1 MHLFDYKG
9 GESKIRSCHITCR
22 DTELKI
28 CSMKDISTK
37 HTFISSHV
45 GCMLNKGGYYYMLGT
60 FGW

>member
-9 GESKIRSCHITCR
+9 GESKIRSCCITCR

-37 HTFISSHV
+37 HFISSRV
-45 GCMLNKGGYYYMLGT
+45 GCMLNIGEYYYMLST